1 MADYDKLEEILKK
14 RLADD
19 AENYLSTDNL
29 MAVNDLAKTVTIL
42 SYLNNPVDMSMLD
55 TGLGTI
61 QKQLT
66 QLDSDINTLNTNV
79 NTNISKVNTN
89 IDDTQKQLS
98 SLASEISTIKS
109 YQSNLSSKINTIA
122 SVCTTISTTI
132 SEMSSR
138 NMLDKFDKCLD
149 KYNPDYIPP
158 SEES

>member
-66 QLDSDINTLNTNV
+66 QLDSDINTLNAE
-79 NTNISKVNTN
+79 VNTN
-89 IDDTQKQLS
+89 IDATQSQLS
-98 SLASEISTIKS
+98 SLANEISTIKS

>member
-66 QLDSDINTLNTNV
+66 QLDSDINTLNA
-79 NTNISKVNTN
+79 KVNTN
-89 IDDTQKQLS
+89 IDATQSQLS
-98 SLASEISTIKS
+98 SLANEISTIKS